1 MQDASRGEGV
11 KGVNVILLGPPGA
24 GKGTQAELLSKRW
37 KLAHISTGDLLRK
50 AVQAK
55 TKLGLQAKSF
65 IDRGTLVPDD
75 VVVALIRET
84 LPRSGGFLLDGFPRT
99 IEQAQALVKMLD
111 EEGRRIDRVINFS
124 VDEDI
129 VTQRLTGRG
138 RSDDTPETV
147 RMRLEVYRKETEPL
161 IAYYQKQ
168 GKLRSVDGS
177 GTVEAVSR
185 AIDAELKAP

>member
-1 MQDASRGEGV
+1 M
-11 KGVNVILLGPPGA
+11 ILLGPPGA
-24 GKGTQAELLSKRW
+24 GKGTQAELLSRRW

-55 TKLGLQAKSF
+55 TKLGLQVKRF
-65 IDRGTLVPDD
+65 IDGGTLVPDD
-75 VVVALIRET
+75 VVVALIREK

-99 IEQAQALVKMLD
+99 IEQAQALGKMLD

-124 VDEDI
+124 VDEGT
-129 VTQRLTGRG
+129 VTQRLMGRG
-138 RSDDTPETV
+138 RSDDTLETV

-161 IAYYQKQ
+161 IVYYQKQ

-185 AIDAELKAP
+185 AIDAGLEGTP